1 MMNKTYNMDIHQNTI
16 ICGGESALV
25 KVIDL

>member
-1 MMNKTYNMDIHQNTI
+1 MMKKTNNMDIYQNTV